1 MPVLDIITVEYLITA
16 TLVVLA
22 PGTGVIYTVST
33 GVFRGGVPSIAA
45 AFGCTMGIVPHLAAS
60 LLGLA
65 ALLHASALAFQVV
78 KILGI
83 LYLLYLAWGMLRD
96 GGRMELDDSARKSGR
111 GIWRDLGGIALR
123 GSLIN
128 VLNPKLSIFFLAFI
142 PQFVPAAT
150 PGSLP
155 HILALAAVFMT
166 LTFIVFIGYGL
177 LANAVRHRILAS
189 ESVTKWLKRGFAAA
203 FAGFAARL
211 ALAER

>member
-1 MPVLDIITVEYLITA
+1 MQVLDVITVEYLITA

-22 PGTGVIYTVST
+22 PGTGVIYTIST

-45 AFGCTMGIVPHLAAS
+45 AFGCTLGIVPHLAAS

-65 ALLHASALAFQVV
+65 ALLHASALAFQIV

-96 GGRMELDDSARKSGR
+96 EARMELDDSAKEFGG
-111 GIWRDLGGIALR
+111 GIWKDLGGIALR

-128 VLNPKLSIFFLAFI
+128 ILNPKLSIFFLAFI

-155 HILALAAVFMT
+155 HVLALAVVFMALTFAVF
-166 LTFIVFIGYGL
+166 VGYGL
-177 LANAVRHRILAS
+177 LANAVRQRILAS
-189 ESVTKWLKRGFAAA
+189 EKITKWMKRGFAAA